1 MKSVT
6 RIRIFQEVLMKKM
19 IPIISPP
26 VFGLFVGLFVECAM
40 RILSAM
46 MSPFFDS
53 EHAPI
58 LIPLI
63 LIAILSALF
72 IALMVIANI
81 VYLIN
86 LNNNKRAKRIAVL
99 EALATL
105 ALFFVFWSFSGYMI
119 DGVSNLLSFVL

>member
-1 MKSVT
+1 
-6 RIRIFQEVLMKKM
+6 MKKL
-19 IPIISPP
+19 IPVFSPII
-26 VFGLFVGLFVECAM
+26 VGLLGGLFVECAM
-40 RILSAM
+40 CILSAM

-53 EHAPI
+53 ANAPSLI
-58 LIPLI
+58 LPI

-72 IALMVIANI
+72 IALMTIANI
-81 VYLIN
+81 AYLIN

-119 DGVSNLLSFVL
+119 DGVSNLF